1 MPMPRNRFLIRTALS
16 VFLVSGWAQAMPVE
30 QPNAAAQSEPGRSIT
45 VPGDTSVIGRLQ
57 TNLDAAQAKVGDAVE
72 VQTME
77 DIKSGHDVLVKK
89 GSTVNGHVT
98 SVQQASGKN
107 SQCVVAILFDRVTVK
122 NGEQVGLNLGIQA
135 IASQMDIKSDTLMD
149 GRGMAQSGN
158 NAAVAGH
165 TDAMTGSID
174 GLSHKSA
181 GTYGMPGV
189 TLANQTDNGKHVS
202 LVVSTSGNVR
212 LKKGMQIVMESV
224 SQ

>member
-1 MPMPRNRFLIRTALS
+1 MLMRSNSFYIRMALS
-16 VFLVSGWAQAMPVE
+16 VLLVSGWAQAMPLH
-30 QPNAAAQSEPGRSIT
+30 QPNMPAQSEPGRSIT
-45 VPGDTSVIGRLQ
+45 VPSDTSVIGRLQ
-57 TNLDAAQAKVGDAVE
+57 TNLDAAQAKAGDVVE
-72 VQTME
+72 VQTLE

-89 GSTVNGHVT
+89 GSTLNGHVT
-98 SVQQASGKN
+98 SVQQAAGKN
-107 SQCVVAILFDRVTVK
+107 SQCVVAILFDRVTLK
-122 NGEQVGLNLGIQA
+122 NGEQIGLNLGIQA
-135 IASQMDIKSDTLMD
+135 IASQMDVKSDTLMD

-181 GTYGMPGV
+181 GAYGMPGV
-189 TLANQTDNGKHVS
+189 TLASQTDNGKHVS

-212 LKKGMQIVMESV
+212 LKKGMQVVMQAV

>member
-1 MPMPRNRFLIRTALS
+1 MLRNRFFIRTALS
-16 VFLVSGWAQAMPVE
+16 VFLVSGWAQAMPVH
-30 QPNAAAQSEPGRSIT
+30 QPNAPAQSEPGRSIT
-45 VPGDTSVIGRLQ
+45 VPNDTSVIGRLQ

-72 VQTME
+72 VQTLE

-89 GSTVNGHVT
+89 GSTLNGHVT
-98 SVQQASGKN
+98 SVQQFTSNG
-107 SQCVVAILFDRVTVK
+107 SQCVIAILFDRVTLK
-122 NGEQVGLNLGIQA
+122 NGEQIGLNLGIQA
-135 IASQMDIKSDTLMD
+135 IASQMDLKSDSLMD
-149 GRGMAQSGN
+149 GRGMAQNGN
-158 NAAVAGH
+158 SAAVAGH

-189 TLANQTDNGKHVS
+189 TLASQADNGKHIS

-212 LKKGMQIVMESV
+212 LKKGMQIVMQAV

>member
-1 MPMPRNRFLIRTALS
+1 MQMLRNRFLIRTALS
-16 VFLVSGWAQAMPVE
+16 VFFVSGWAQAMPLH
-30 QPNAAAQSEPGRSIT
+30 QPSIAAQSDPSRSIT

-72 VQTME
+72 VQTLE

-89 GSTVNGHVT
+89 GSTLDGHVT

-107 SQCVVAILFDRVTVK
+107 SQCVVAILFDRVALK

-135 IASQMDIKSDTLMD
+135 IASPMDVKSDTLMD

-165 TDAMTGSID
+165 TDAMTGSMD
-174 GLSHKSA
+174 SLSHKSA

-189 TLANQTDNGKHVS
+189 TLASQTDNGKHVS

-212 LKKGMQIVMESV
+212 LKKGMQIVMQAV

>member
-1 MPMPRNRFLIRTALS
+1 MLRNRFFIRTVLS
-16 VFLVSGWAQAMPVE
+16 VFLVSGWAQAMPVP
-30 QPNAAAQSEPGRSIT
+30 QPNAPAQSEPGRSIT
-45 VPGDTSVIGRLQ
+45 VPNDTSVMGRLQ

-72 VQTME
+72 VQTVE

-89 GSTVNGHVT
+89 GSTLNGHVT
-98 SVQQASGKN
+98 SVQQFTSNG
-107 SQCVVAILFDRVTVK
+107 SQCVIAILFDRVTLK
-122 NGEQVGLNLGIQA
+122 NGEQIGLNLGIQA
-135 IASQMDIKSDTLMD
+135 IASQMDLKSDSLMD
-149 GRGMAQSGN
+149 GRGMAQNGN

-189 TLANQTDNGKHVS
+189 TLASQADNGKHIS

-212 LKKGMQIVMESV
+212 LKKGMQIVMQAV